1 MVRAERDWE
10 DGRPSGG
17 LLVIPLSPELVDAG
31 AAVLARA
38 FARDAAWAA
47 VLPDEA
53 ERRAVLP
60 RVWRALVGYS
70 LIYGCVLT
78 TPSLDGVL
86 CFLPPGE
93 ARVTAWREL
102 RTGLRFAR
110 ILLSL
115 SRASRARFLR
125 FWPRVDALRQSTV
138 GRTHGYVWALGVEP
152 DRRGQG
158 VGGALLEAACAR
170 CAASDGLCALETEA
184 PENVRFYERHAFCVI
199 RTETIEPL
207 GVHVWIL
214 ARHLDKLSAHQQDP

>member
-1 MVRAERDWE
+1 MRGEGKAGDGPASAES
-10 DGRPSGG
+10 P
-17 LLVIPLSPELVDAG
+17 VIPLRPELVDAA

-38 FARDAAWAA
+38 FARDTSGAA

-78 TPSLDGVL
+78 TTSLDGVL
-86 CFLPPGE
+86 CFLPPGG

-110 ILLSL
+110 ALLSL
-115 SRASRARFLR
+115 SPASRARFLR
-125 FWPRVDALRQSTV
+125 FWPRVDTLRRRTV
-138 GRTHGYVWALGVEP
+138 GRSHGYVWALGVEP
-152 DRRGQG
+152 DRQGQG

-170 CAASDGLCALETEA
+170 CAASDGLCALETEV
-184 PENVRFYERHAFCVI
+184 PEYVRFYERHAFRVI
-199 RTETIEPL
+199 RTQTLEPL
-207 GVHVWIL
+207 GVRVWIL
-214 ARHLDKLSAHQQDP
+214 ARYLDQLSASQHDP